1 MHKIL
6 ITGATGFLGSKI
18 LIRLVNEGYKVVA
31 LVRKQ
36 SDLSRIK
43 TVVNEVELFC
53 LDRNTSNLNELFEKT
68 NIDMIIHTATEY
80 GRESLNSDVLM
91 TNLILPIKLIETGLK
106 YGLKNFINSDT
117 FFAKPKFSNAVYLNQ
132 YSSSK
137 KYFLDYL
144 FSQRE
149 SLKSVSLRLEHVF
162 GEFDSDNKFVTNV
175 LQRLLKSDLEISLTD
190 ALQKR
195 DFIYI
200 DDVVEA
206 YFIVLKNINF
216 IDTFSEFEV
225 GRGNSISV
233 REFVELMAEE
243 SKSKSKL
250 KFGFLPT
257 RAGEIQDSIA
267 NISPLNEIGWYP
279 SCDLRSGLKKMI
291 ELEKKI
297 KKYL

>member
-1 MHKIL
+1 MSKIL

-31 LVRKQ
+31 LVREQ

-43 TVVNEVELFC
+43 TVVNEIELFS
-53 LDRNTSNLNELFEKT
+53 LDKNTSNLNELFEKS
-68 NIDMIIHTATEY
+68 NIDTIIHTATEY
-80 GRESLNSDVLM
+80 GRESLTSDILM

-106 YGLKNFINSDT
+106 NGLKNFINSDT
-117 FFAKPKFSNAVYLNQ
+117 FFGKPKFSNAVYLNQ
-132 YSSSK
+132 YSNSK

-144 FSQRE
+144 FSERDN
-149 SLKSVSLRLEHVF
+149 LKSVSLRLEHIF
-162 GEFDSDNKFVTNV
+162 GEFDSNNKFVTNV
-175 LQRLLKSDLEISLTD
+175 LQRLLKSDMEIALTD
-190 ALQKR
+190 GVQKR

-206 YFIVLKNINF
+206 YLIVLKNINF

-225 GRGNSISV
+225 GRGQSISV
-233 REFVELMAEE
+233 KKFVELMAEE

-250 KFGFLPT
+250 NFGILPT

-267 NISPLNEIGWYP
+267 NISPLNEMGWYP
-279 SCDLRSGLKKMI
+279 SFDLRSGIKKII
-291 ELEKKI
+291 EIEKK
-297 KKYL
+297 